1 VGLVKRQIIFFLLL
15 SLLGYSAYYFFYRS
29 INLVCDGTT
38 NKIIVSQKHR
48 FANSEDKKETK
59 KYVIKNNVVNDSFR
73 CVWEKDTLFCK
84 SCELSILECLN
95 HPIETNI
102 HFDRT
107 TGIVRDSTKM
117 QSTEFNSVST
127 FEGKCQLI
135 ESKIF

>member
-1 VGLVKRQIIFFLLL
+1 MLL
-15 SLLGYSAYYFFYRS
+15 SLLGYSVYYFFYRS

-95 HPIETNI
+95 HPIQTNI

-107 TGIVRDSTKM
+107 TGIVK
-117 QSTEFNSVST
+117 EFKEIQKVFISGVERNSS
-127 FEGKCQLI
+127 FKQ
-135 ESKIF
+135 